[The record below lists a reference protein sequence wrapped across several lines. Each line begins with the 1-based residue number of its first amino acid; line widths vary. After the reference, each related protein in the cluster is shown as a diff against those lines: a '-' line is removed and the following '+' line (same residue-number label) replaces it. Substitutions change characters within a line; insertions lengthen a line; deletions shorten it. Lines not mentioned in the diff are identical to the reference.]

1 MKAYLFSLISAG
13 AIAACS
19 PYDPD
24 LGAAPYLC
32 SADQPLCPE
41 GYTCQ
46 STGQAAPKDMACLPE
61 GGGELPD
68 GGTSGFQC
76 LEDTFGQNDN
86 IQGAF
91 QTPVAGQNQMFAALT
106 SLCPEAD
113 KDNYAITIASPTT
126 LQVST
131 TWESGMPV
139 NVQILNAGG
148 TSIGNGAA
156 RANAVN
162 QNCVCLKDLPQAT
175 YYAAV
180 SAGAQVKNNYRV
192 EIKVVTTAE
201 CTAPPACNPVE

>member
-1 MKAYLFSLISAG
+1 MNRYNGFVFSLLAV
-13 AIAACS
+13 AACS
-19 PYDPD
+19 PFDPD

-32 SADQPLCPE
+32 SADNPLCPE

-61 GGGELPD
+61 GGSLPD

-76 LEDTFGQNDN
+76 LEDTFGQNDT

-113 KDNYAITIASPTT
+113 KDNYAITVTSPTT
-126 LQVST
+126 IQVRT

-139 NVQILNAGG
+139 NVSILNATGMP
-148 TSIGNGAA
+148 IGNGAP
-156 RANAVN
+156 RQNATN
-162 QNCVCLKDLPQAT
+162 ENCVCLKDLPQAT
-175 YYAAV
+175 YYAGV

-192 EIKVVTTAE
+192 EIKVVTTAD
-201 CTAPPACNPVE
+201 CLAQPACNPAE

>member
-1 MKAYLFSLISAG
+1 MKAYLFCFLAV
-13 AIAACS
+13 AACS

-32 SADQPLCPE
+32 SAGSPLCPE

-46 STGQAAPKDMACLPE
+46 STGQAAPKDMACLPV
-61 GGGELPD
+61 GGMLPD
-68 GGTSGFQC
+68 GGNSGFQC
-76 LEDTFGQNDN
+76 LEDTFGQNDS

-91 QTPVAGQNQMFAALT
+91 QTPVAAQNQMFAALT

-113 KDNYAITIASPTT
+113 KDHYAITITSPTT
-126 LQVST
+126 IRVST

-148 TSIGNGAA
+148 SSIGNGGPKGT
-156 RANAVN
+156 NE
-162 QNCVCLKDLPQAT
+162 NCVCLKDLPQAT

-180 SAGAQVKNNYRV
+180 SAGPSVKNNYRV
-192 EIKVVTTAE
+192 EIKVITTAE
-201 CTAPPACNPVE
+201 CIAQPACN